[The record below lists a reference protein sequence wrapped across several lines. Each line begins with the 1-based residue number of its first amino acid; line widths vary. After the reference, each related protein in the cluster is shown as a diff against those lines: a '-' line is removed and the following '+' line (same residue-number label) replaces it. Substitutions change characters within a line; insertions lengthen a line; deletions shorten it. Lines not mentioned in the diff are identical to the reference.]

1 MAGTV
6 WGSRVPGLATWGLQA
21 GAASVCWE
29 GSSCCST
36 GEPGGTVKGLASAV
50 LPTADGAGAK
60 GSPAPGRSA
69 VETGC
74 VLALASR

>member
-6 WGSRVPGLATWGLQA
+6 LGSRVPGLAAWGLQA

-29 GSSCCST
+29 GSPCCST
-36 GEPGGTVKGLASAV
+36 GEPGGTVKGRASAV
-50 LPTADGAGAK
+50 LPTAEWVGAE
-60 GSPAPGRSA
+60 GSPAPGCSA
-69 VETGC
+69 AETGC